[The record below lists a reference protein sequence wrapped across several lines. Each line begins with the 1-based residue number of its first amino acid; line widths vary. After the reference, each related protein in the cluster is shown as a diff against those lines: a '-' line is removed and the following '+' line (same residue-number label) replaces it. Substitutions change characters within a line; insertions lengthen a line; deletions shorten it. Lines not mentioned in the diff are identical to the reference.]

1 MSNIVQDQSVKLN
14 HVQSVIFDWAGTIV
28 DFGSFAPTTIFIA
41 AFKAQYDFTI
51 SLAEARVPMGLGKW
65 DHIKAVSALPDVAAR
80 WQAQFG
86 TVISTADIDAIYQ
99 TFMPLQIAKV
109 GEHADPIPHALDV
122 VNGLK
127 QQGIKIGSCSGY
139 PRVVM
144 DKLIPIAA
152 AKGYVPDCVVATDD
166 VPAGGRPAP
175 YMVLKNVIDMAVTD
189 VGACIKVDDSVP
201 GIEEGHNA
209 GMWTVGLLLSGNEAG
224 LTLAEY
230 LAADA
235 ATLHQARE
243 KARDR
248 FTPFHAHYLIDTI
261 ADLPQVVADID
272 ARLAAGERP

>member
-1 MSNIVQDQSVKLN
+1 MSNIVKDQSVKLN

-41 AFKAQYDFTI
+41 AFKSQYDFDI

-65 DHIKAVSALPDVAAR
+65 DHIKAVSELPDVAAR
-80 WQAQFG
+80 WKAQFG
-86 TVISTADIDAIYQ
+86 SMIRTADIDAIYE

-122 VNGLK
+122 VNDLK
-127 QQGIKIGSCSGY
+127 QQGVKIGSCSGY

-144 DKLIPIAA
+144 DKLIPVAA

-166 VPAGGRPAP
+166 LPAGGRPAP
-175 YMVLKNVIDMAVTD
+175 HMVLKNVIDMAVTD

-224 LTLAEY
+224 LTLEEY
-230 LAADA
+230 LAADE
-235 ATLHQARE
+235 ATLHLSRE

-248 FTPFHAHYLIDTI
+248 FTPFNAHYLIDTI
-261 ADLPQVVADID
+261 AELPQVVADID